1 MNNNNITMA
10 EQPQEISPVEE
21 PKIEPTL
28 IDKITSDAEP
38 VNENK
43 ETNNVTETKT
53 EVVQDKEEDKVETPK
68 QISRNNNQTLSHNN
82 SDNNEKKD
90 NSLEEI
96 DPISKTVNK
105 DFYTSKETLTASSKK
120 KPFGTY
126 SKAGTYRLN
135 KNSSDFQV
143 SNREERIEESLKRM
157 NEYQKKHDEYM
168 KRLKEKYE
176 EKEKEKY
183 KPFSARK
190 RKDEKQGEKHADFL
204 ERMKQN
210 QEVLRK
216 KQEKMKEEQEKKL
229 QLEKEKKKEKE
240 KKISKEMVNKKIN
253 EIYEWDAKRKQK
265 IQMKEEER
273 KRKEEKELENCFKP
287 KINNSSKK
295 MARRHINRST
305 DNAFERLY
313 KEDVMKRKAKNEIL
327 KTIYTPLFK
336 PMVNKKEASVE
347 QKDTTS
353 INDYE
358 DYTTN
363 VDIENMLRVRVN
375 KKRNK
380 KNDSDL

>member
-10 EQPQEISPVEE
+10 EQPQEISPAEE

-126 SKAGTYRLN
+126 SKAETYRLN

-157 NEYQKKHDEYM
+157 TEQKKKHDEYM
-168 KRLKEKYE
+168 KRLREKYE
-176 EKEKEKY
+176 EKEKEKC
-183 KPFSARK
+183 KPFSGTK
-190 RKDEKQGEKHADFL
+190 RAKNKSQEKEVPFL
-204 ERMKQN
+204 ERLAQN
-210 QEVLRK
+210 QEILRK
-216 KQEKMKEEQEKKL
+216 KQEKLKE
-229 QLEKEKKKEKE
+229 EKEKKLKEEKQKVKEKE
-240 KKISKEMVNKKIN
+240 KKITKAMVKKKIN
-253 EIYEWDAKRKQK
+253 EIYEWDAKRKEK
-265 IQMKEEER
+265 IQRM
-273 KRKEEKELENCFKP
+273 EK
-287 KINNSSKK
+287 
-295 MARRHINRST
+295 M
-305 DNAFERLY
+305 
-313 KEDVMKRKAKNEIL
+313 
-327 KTIYTPLFK
+327 
-336 PMVNKKEASVE
+336 KKE
-347 QKDTTS
+347 
-353 INDYE
+353 
-358 DYTTN
+358 
-363 VDIENMLRVRVN
+363 
-375 KKRNK
+375 KKI
-380 KNDSDL
+380 LI